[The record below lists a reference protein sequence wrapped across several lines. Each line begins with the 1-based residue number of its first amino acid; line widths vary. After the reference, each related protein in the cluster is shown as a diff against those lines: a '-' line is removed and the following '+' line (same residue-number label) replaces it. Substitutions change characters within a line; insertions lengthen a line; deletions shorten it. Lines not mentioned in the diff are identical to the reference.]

1 MSRHRPMT
9 QTYKGFTKG
18 FNPKHSNKSDV
29 EKRDAN
35 TSALF
40 AVTKLS
46 SVQRVAQINEHHC
59 AAGGGMP

>member
-9 QTYKGFTKG
+9 QTYKGFRKG
-18 FNPKHSNKSDV
+18 FNLKHSNKSDV

-40 AVTKLS
+40 AVRKVS
-46 SVQRVAQINEHHC
+46 SVQRVTDFEDQ
-59 AAGGGMP
+59 